1 MRRSAEPPLRRGSIV
16 AHLDGCPAGAYV
28 SAVRDGSRKNDT
40 SSERGTDTGI
50 FSVLAW
56 AVVILLVIYPLSIGP
71 MAKLIP
77 NPPPPLRATY
87 APIGFLV
94 DHFKP
99 VRSFYDWY
107 AKVWG
112 VRL

>member
-1 MRRSAEPPLRRGSIV
+1 MRDASQ
-16 AHLDGCPAGAYV
+16 
-28 SAVRDGSRKNDT
+28 KNDT
-40 SSERGTDTGI
+40 TSERGTDTGI

-77 NPPPPLRATY
+77 NPPPSLRATY
-87 APIGFLV
+87 APIAFLV